1 MMGFFPE
8 DFYSN
13 KSTNRTKKK
22 EIKLLKDYAI
32 NLNTGEILLDEN
44 KKAIIV
50 EELDAV
56 IVQAWRK
63 IHTKKIDPLAGE
75 GYLIYGKNFGS
86 KLHKLIGKSK
96 SNGDIYAYQMLHDC
110 LVDGTYVTGINNFS
124 TELEK
129 SCYKINYTIESI
141 YGNKDDSFYVD
152 ID

>member
-1 MMGFFPE
+1 MGAFPE
-8 DFYSN
+8 DFYN
-13 KSTNRTKKK
+13 KGINQRKKK
-22 EIKLLKDYAI
+22 EVPLLKDYAI
-32 NLNTGEILLDEN
+32 NLDTGEILLDKN

-50 EELDAV
+50 EGLDAV

-96 SNGDIYAYQMLHDC
+96 SNGDIYAYQMLHHC
-110 LVDGTYVTGINNFS
+110 LVDGTYVTGISNFS

-129 SCYKINYTIESI
+129 SCYKINYTLESI

>member
-1 MMGFFPE
+1 MSFFPE

-13 KSTNRTKKK
+13 KAMNRTKKK

-32 NLNTGEILLDEN
+32 NLDTGEILLDEN

-50 EELDAV
+50 EGLDAV

-63 IHTKKIDPLAGE
+63 IYTKKLDPFTGD
-75 GYLIYGKNFGS
+75 GYLIYSKNFGS
-86 KLHKLIGKSK
+86 QLHKLIGKSK

-110 LVDGTYVTGINNFS
+110 LVDGIYVTGINNFS